1 MNSLSRQTL
10 SLDKLSPEIEDF
22 SMSNL
27 AMIVAA
33 STNDVIGVDG
43 DLPWHISA
51 DLKRFKRLTMGHH
64 LIMGRKTFES
74 IGRCLPG
81 RTTIIITRQL
91 DFEFAGAQ
99 IAHSIE
105 QAIELASGDSL
116 PFIIGGAEI
125 YALAMPHVSH
135 IYLTRVHQKIDGDTL
150 LPEIDW
156 KHWEMVKTST
166 EESPAEKPESPSP
179 EATGGPDFTFEDYQ
193 RIK

>member
-1 MNSLSRQTL
+1 
-10 SLDKLSPEIEDF
+10 
-22 SMSNL
+22 MSNL
-27 AMIVAA
+27 ALIVAA

-51 DLKRFKRLTMGHH
+51 DLIRFKQLTMGHH

-81 RTTIIITRQL
+81 RTTVILTRQPN
-91 DFEFAGAQ
+91 FEFAGAK
-99 IAHSIE
+99 IAGTIE
-105 QAIELASGDSL
+105 EAIQLSAADCA

-135 IYLTRVHQKIDGDTL
+135 IYLTRVHQKIDGDTY

-156 KHWEMVKTST
+156 KQWELVKTQKSGLHG
-166 EESPAEKPESPSP
+166 EKPKSSSP
-179 EATGGPDFTFEDYQ
+179 EAVVGPDFTFEDYR

>member
-1 MNSLSRQTL
+1 MRLT
-10 SLDKLSPEIEDF
+10 EITTIETF

-81 RTTIIITRQL
+81 RTTVIVTRQPE
-91 DFEFAGAQ
+91 FEFAGAK

-105 QAIELASGDSL
+105 TAIELTEGDST

-125 YALAMPHVSH
+125 YALAMPLVSH
-135 IYLTRVHQKIDGDTL
+135 IYLTRVHQEIAGDTR
-150 LPEIDW
+150 LPAIDW
-156 KHWEMVKTST
+156 KQWELIKTQKSGELPGPSEST
-166 EESPAEKPESPSP
+166 A
-179 EATGGPDFTFEDYQ
+179 ADNGVGPDFTFEDYR
-193 RIK
+193 RIE

>member
-1 MNSLSRQTL
+1 MA
-10 SLDKLSPEIEDF
+10 
-22 SMSNL
+22 NL

-51 DLKRFKRLTMGHH
+51 DLKRFKKLTMGHH

-81 RTTIIITRQL
+81 RTTVIVTRQP
-91 DFEFAGAQ
+91 DFEFAGAK
-99 IAHSIE
+99 IAHTI
-105 QAIELASGDSL
+105 QAAIELTASDAS

-125 YALAMPHVSH
+125 YALALPHVSH
-135 IYLTRVHQKIDGDTL
+135 IYLTRVHQNIQGDTY
-150 LPEIDW
+150 LPTIDW
-156 KHWEMVKTST
+156 KQWEMVKTQT
-166 EESPAEKPESPSP
+166 KGSPSP
-179 EATGGPDFTFEDYQ
+179 EATVGPDFTFEDYR

>member
-1 MNSLSRQTL
+1 
-10 SLDKLSPEIEDF
+10 
-22 SMSNL
+22 MSNL

-51 DLKRFKRLTMGHH
+51 DLKRFKQLTMGHH

-81 RTTIIITRQL
+81 RTTVILTRQPS
-91 DFEFAGAQ
+91 FEFAGAK
-99 IAHSIE
+99 IARTIE
-105 QAIELASGDSL
+105 EAVELAAADPS

-135 IYLTRVHQKIDGDTL
+135 IYLTRVHQRIDGDTY

-156 KHWEMVKTST
+156 KQWEMVKTQT
-166 EESPAEKPESPSP
+166 KESPDEKPISSSP
-179 EATGGPDFTFEDYQ
+179 EATVGPDFTFEDYR
-193 RIK
+193 RIN

>member
-1 MNSLSRQTL
+1 
-10 SLDKLSPEIEDF
+10 
-22 SMSNL
+22 MSNL

-51 DLKRFKRLTMGHH
+51 DLKRFKQLTMGHH

-81 RTTIIITRQL
+81 RTTVILTRQAS
-91 DFEFAGAQ
+91 FEFAGAK
-99 IAHSIE
+99 IAHTIE
-105 QAIELASGDSL
+105 EAIELAAADPS

-135 IYLTRVHQKIDGDTL
+135 IYLTRVHQTIDGDTY
-150 LPEIDW
+150 LPKIDW
-156 KHWEMVKTST
+156 KQWELVQTQKSG
-166 EESPAEKPESPSP
+166 SLHQQPKLPAAEP
-179 EATGGPDFTFEDYQ
+179 AAGPDFTFEDYRRTQ
-193 RIK
+193 